1 MIVVK
6 RCPPESYVTH
16 VSREGVLDEWP
27 NEEPQE
33 LEPLLLNRDLLH
45 VDVARRH
52 GLVAALQARVLQPR
66 QVRESHA

>member
-1 MIVVK
+1 
-6 RCPPESYVTH
+6 
-16 VSREGVLDEWP
+16 
-27 NEEPQE
+27 
-33 LEPLLLNRDLLH
+33 LLLNRDLLH